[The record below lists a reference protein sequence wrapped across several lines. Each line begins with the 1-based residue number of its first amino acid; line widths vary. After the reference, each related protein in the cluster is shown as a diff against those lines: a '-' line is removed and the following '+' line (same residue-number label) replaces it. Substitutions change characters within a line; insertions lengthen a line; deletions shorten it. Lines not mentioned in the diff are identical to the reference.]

1 MTRPTVLMIDDEPQ
15 FLRLMERALRE
26 EFTVLAAE
34 DALDG
39 YALLCQHKP
48 DIVLLDVMMPM
59 LDGWTVLRKIRSSQ
73 EFAKVRV
80 LVVTGLGP
88 EAARHQA
95 SLLGVTQILHKP
107 LVPSQL
113 VTAVRE
119 ALAEPSPKPDDRQ
132 RFGGSPVPLPN
143 MSFQRDKN

>member
-1 MTRPTVLMIDDEPQ
+1 MSTPDLKRPTVLMIDDEPQ

-26 EFTVLAAE
+26 EFTILTAE

-73 EFAKVRV
+73 AFSKVRV
-80 LVVTGLGP
+80 LVITGLGP
-88 EAARHQA
+88 EAARHEA
-95 SLLGVTQILHKP
+95 SLLGVAKILHKP

-113 VTAVRE
+113 VAAVRE
-119 ALAEPSPKPDDRQ
+119 ALTEPHPKPDDY
-132 RFGGSPVPLPN
+132 
-143 MSFQRDKN
+143 

>member
-1 MTRPTVLMIDDEPQ
+1 MTTPDLKRPTVLMIDDEPQ

-26 EFTVLAAE
+26 EFTILTAE

-73 EFAKVRV
+73 AFSKVRV
-80 LVVTGLGP
+80 LVITGLGP
-88 EAARHQA
+88 EAARHEA
-95 SLLGVTQILHKP
+95 SLLGVAKILHKP

-113 VTAVRE
+113 VAAVRE
-119 ALAEPSPKPDDRQ
+119 ALTEPHPKPGDY
-132 RFGGSPVPLPN
+132 
-143 MSFQRDKN
+143 